1 MTAMPIFRIPLVWM
15 EYGHMNIEADT
26 LEKAIKIALD
36 AETPLPEGNYVDESV
51 QVDRDAL
58 DLEEGNHVEDGKR
71 P

>member
-1 MTAMPIFRIPLVWM
+1 
-15 EYGHMNIEADT
+15 MNIEADT

-51 QVDRDAL
+51 QVDRDGL
-58 DLEEGNHVEDGKR
+58 DLEEGNHVEDGER

>member
-15 EYGHMNIEADT
+15 EYGYMNIEADT